1 MTLRNKNKEDPVY
14 SDITSSMERI
24 KAQNERYEN
33 ATPEYKVLHSVLNHL
48 SNAFYGIKYKS
59 RTKEEVL
66 LDLAEAKGK
75 ISVLMLEE
83 LDKTKNKEVKE

>member
-1 MTLRNKNKEDPVY
+1 MKKKEET
-14 SDITSSMERI
+14 IHTNFNSSMEII
-24 KAQNERYEN
+24 KEQNERYEN
-33 ATPEYKVLHSVLNHL
+33 ASPEYKVLYGVINQL
-48 SNAFYGIKYKS
+48 SNVFYGIKYKS